1 MKTLNKNLLENC
13 NMNEAEMRVCNGG
26 IILET
31 METSGKHG
39 DGKCIKDVYSFH
51 EDGRVEQDWYYVE
64 CN

>member
-1 MKTLNKNLLENC
+1 
-13 NMNEAEMRVCNGG
+13 MNEAEMRVCNGG